1 MSALEL
7 ALMSALIAQ
16 SIDIARLD
24 AGERGKVFA
33 MLDRLQSDLTTLM
46 GSRVL
51 SEMGRA
57 QTSALLKEVTALIQ
71 ETYTEV
77 QLDIAATLSGLAPV
91 QADATAGAIEG
102 VLNIT
107 LGSSSVP
114 SATYLETL
122 ASNVLIDGSP
132 VKAWFERQA
141 GDVAFRFAGEL
152 RKGLVAGE
160 TNQQIISRVVGTK
173 DVPGIMP
180 IARKNAAALV
190 QTSVATVAQ
199 EAKNAT
205 YAKNA
210 DIIKGTAW
218 LSTLDGHT
226 CEVCANL
233 DGQQWYLDG
242 AAMPGTTM
250 PFSSPPSHWNCR
262 CVAVP
267 VLKPMS
273 EISGGVLPDI
283 PLTGSRASVDGPVPR
298 GTTFADWFANRTYE
312 QQVDQFGKGKVDLYR
327 EGKIT
332 LRDML
337 DFSGR
342 PLTLDQLK
350 AQIKR

>member
-33 MLDRLQSDLTTLM
+33 MLDRLQADLTTLL
-46 GSRVL
+46 STRVL
-51 SEMGRA
+51 SEMGKA

-71 ETYTEV
+71 EAYTEV

-132 VKAWFERQA
+132 VKAWFSRQA
-141 GDVAFRFAGEL
+141 GDVNFRFAAEL

-160 TNQQIISRVVGTK
+160 SNQQIISRVVGTK

-190 QTSVATVAQ
+190 QTSVQTVAN
-199 EAKNAT
+199 EARLATFRKNS
-205 YAKNA
+205 
-210 DIIKGTAW
+210 DIISGVQWSA
-218 LSTLDGHT
+218 TLDSHS
-226 CEVCANL
+226 CLACS
-233 DGQQWYLDG
+233 
-242 AAMPGTTM
+242 AADYMEWDLEGNPISGNTL
-250 PFSSPPSHWNCR
+250 PFEAPPKHLNCR
-262 CVAVP
+262 CALLP

-273 EISGGVLPDI
+273 EISGGALPDI
-283 PLTGSRASVDGPVPR
+283 PKNGPRASTDGPQAP
-298 GTTFADWFANRTYE
+298 GTDFAKWFASRSE
-312 QQVDQFGKGKVDLYR
+312 AQQNEQFGPARAQMFRDGKL
-327 EGKIT
+327 T

-337 DFSGR
+337 DQSGN
-342 PLTLDQLK
+342 PLTISQLRAK
-350 AQIKR
+350 IKR